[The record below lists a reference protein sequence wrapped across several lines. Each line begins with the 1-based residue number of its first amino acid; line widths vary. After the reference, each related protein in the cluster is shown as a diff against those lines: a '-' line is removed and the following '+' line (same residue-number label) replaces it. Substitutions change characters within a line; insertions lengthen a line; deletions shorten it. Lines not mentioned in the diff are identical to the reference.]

1 VPLSRPVVVLKLAQE
16 GLLTMENVRM
26 LPDGSVAV
34 GVNEYAV
41 PAVTLVPG
49 EPEIVGADEAA
60 VTVIAN
66 AGSEALAT
74 PSVTL
79 ITIPE

>member
-1 VPLSRPVVVLKLAQE
+1 MVLKLAHE
-16 GLLTMENVRM
+16 GCCAIEKVRVW
-26 LPDGSVAV
+26 PDGSVAV

-41 PAVTLVPG
+41 PTVSLVAG
-49 EPEIVGADEAA
+49 EPEIVGPEAA
-60 VTVIAN
+60 AATVTAK

-79 ITIPE
+79 ITIPG